1 MEDLAPDV
9 YRQRMV
15 IEALREEPFTAEE
28 ISAYL
33 VKLGTILDMLP
44 LAQPFTHLSEK
55 YGWSAWMHWE
65 TSGVHFYSW
74 DKRDPV
80 FFSVDIYTCKKF
92 DSQIALS
99 FTKDSL
105 KATQIVS
112 KEVGLDD

>member
-1 MEDLAPDV
+1 MF
-9 YRQRMV
+9 
-15 IEALREEPFTAEE
+15 IEGLRELPFTAEE

-33 VKLGTILDMLP
+33 VKLGEVLDMLP
-44 LAQPFTHLSEK
+44 LATPFTNLSEK

-92 DSQIALS
+92 NPETAEI
-99 FTKDSL
+99 FTKEYFN
-105 KATQIVS
+105 ATHIAS
-112 KEVGLDD
+112 KEVTLV

>member
-1 MEDLAPDV
+1 MNDLAPDV
-9 YRQRMV
+9 YRQRMF
-15 IEALREEPFTAEE
+15 IEGLRELPFTAEE

-33 VKLGTILDMLP
+33 VKLGEVLDMLP
-44 LAQPFTHLSEK
+44 LATPFTHLSEK

-92 DSQIALS
+92 DPETAVT
-99 FTKDSL
+99 FTKEYF
-105 KATQIVS
+105 KAIQVTS
-112 KEVGLDD
+112 KEVTLA

>member
-1 MEDLAPDV
+1 MLIEGLRDLPC
-9 YRQRMV
+9 
-15 IEALREEPFTAEE
+15 TAEE
-28 ISAYL
+28 IATYL
-33 VKLGTILDMLP
+33 VKLGEGLDMLP
-44 LAQPFTHLSEK
+44 LATPFTHLSEK

-92 DSQIALS
+92 DPEMAVRITGEY
-99 FTKDSL
+99 F

-112 KEVGLDD
+112 KEVTLV